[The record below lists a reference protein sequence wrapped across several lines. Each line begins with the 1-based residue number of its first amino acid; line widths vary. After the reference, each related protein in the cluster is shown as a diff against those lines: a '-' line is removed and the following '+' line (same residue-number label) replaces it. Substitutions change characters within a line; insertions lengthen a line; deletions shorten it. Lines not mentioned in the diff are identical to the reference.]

1 MMLLCLS
8 KIHVIGSCM
17 TPKHILLRARLNIA
31 IEAEDDVGNE
41 HGVAVATSQG
51 QPIKEHVW

>member
-1 MMLLCLS
+1 
-8 KIHVIGSCM
+8 VIGSCM